1 MNKDQAGR
9 GAGLLPEEVGRQAT
23 ERPISATETR
33 RMTVGAL
40 EQFDCGVR
48 MRIGSAY
55 LMSFVFDLYVLVP

>member
-9 GAGLLPEEVGRQAT
+9 EAGLLPVKVGRQAT
-23 ERPISATETR
+23 ERPHSAAETR
-33 RMTVGAL
+33 RMTFGAL

-55 LMSFVFDLYVLVP
+55 LVSFVFDLYVLVP